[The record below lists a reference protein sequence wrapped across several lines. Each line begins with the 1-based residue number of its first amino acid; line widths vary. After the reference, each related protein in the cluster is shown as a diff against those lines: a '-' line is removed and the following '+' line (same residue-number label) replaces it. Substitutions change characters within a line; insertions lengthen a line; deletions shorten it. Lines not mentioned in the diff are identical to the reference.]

1 MLRRARSSF
10 HFVKI
15 LSSLRS
21 GDVENARRHFERF
34 ISFREQLVQHMALN
48 ARIMINERKSSD
60 AELILNHALL
70 RLELDVNYNETD
82 REYISTFIRYYLGLI
97 NRDSDSETLRISGIN
112 LRPRDIIAR
121 TLPFPTEKIPVE

>member
-1 MLRRARSSF
+1 MFRRARSSF

-34 ISFREQLVQHMALN
+34 ISFREQLAQHMALN

-60 AELILNHALL
+60 AEVILNDALL
-70 RLELDVNYNETD
+70 RLELDVNYNEID

-112 LRPRDIIAR
+112 LRPRYIIAR